1 MLIHEYDDERTLEEE
16 ELLEGE
22 KNFSAELSDLEREG
36 NMPIE
41 ELLAMYRYEASA
53 STGAGSSMDSS
64 SVELAD
70 DLPDMTLDK
79 EEIAKDL
86 LSGDYEEETQSS
98 ADDLTPSVTS
108 HEATDFFPRTLR
120 SNATYDGDKESEGEE
135 DGVSSEDSRKVTYE
149 EEDQLLWCPDV
160 LSECKVK
167 DYLREALSQSTDDS
181 TENSTTEHIR
191 DNEQALFELLKCNYN
206 SREALTRHRSN
217 VKTLK
222 EESPPWSEDECR
234 NFEHALQIYE
244 KNFHLIQK
252 HKVQTRTVAECVAFY
267 YIWKKSER
275 FDYFAQQNRFGK
287 KKYSCY
293 PGVTDL
299 MDRLVDEAEG
309 LAVDSSSSVCSAG
322 AGGRMEASAE
332 QQLGLLNSIT
342 ASDLTAISNSV
353 ATVCNGPGDISCLDS
368 PYFPPLE
375 SLHRGALNHDD
386 QLSYAT
392 NGDSGC
398 HNMLDS
404 GFYRSDLGQ
413 ISVCSTKDCERPSKR
428 LKMGLSESFIN
439 DVSVTNLDFEG
450 RRAHRITGATM
461 AVSVTDFS
469 SIGNSETNGFLG
481 SHSRHHHHTALQSD

>member
-1 MLIHEYDDERTLEEE
+1 M
-16 ELLEGE
+16 
-22 KNFSAELSDLEREG
+22 
-36 NMPIE
+36 
-41 ELLAMYRYEASA
+41 
-53 STGAGSSMDSS
+53 
-64 SVELAD
+64 
-70 DLPDMTLDK
+70 
-79 EEIAKDL
+79 
-86 LSGDYEEETQSS
+86 
-98 ADDLTPSVTS
+98 
-108 HEATDFFPRTLR
+108 
-120 SNATYDGDKESEGEE
+120 
-135 DGVSSEDSRKVTYE
+135 
-149 EEDQLLWCPDV
+149 
-160 LSECKVK
+160 
-167 DYLREALSQSTDDS
+167 
-181 TENSTTEHIR
+181 
-191 DNEQALFELLKCNYN
+191 
-206 SREALTRHRSN
+206 
-217 VKTLK
+217 
-222 EESPPWSEDECR
+222 
-234 NFEHALQIYE
+234 
-244 KNFHLIQK
+244 
-252 HKVQTRTVAECVAFY
+252 
-267 YIWKKSER
+267 WKKSER

-386 QLSYAT
+386 QLSYAA

-398 HNMLDS
+398 LNMLDS

-439 DVSVTNLDFEG
+439 DVSVTNLGVDFEG
-450 RRAHRITGATM
+450 RRTHRITGATM
-461 AVSVTDFS
+461 AVSVTDFGS
-469 SIGNSETNGFLG
+469 MGSGETNGFLG
-481 SHSRHHHHTALQSD
+481 SHSRHHQHTALQSD